1 MSFLTLA
8 GSSRPEE
15 NRHMHPYVIDP
26 MVAERQ
32 QELHR
37 LSRLDHARPGAWRA
51 NASRALVALAV
62 HLGVPRPQRATTRDR
77 VVTALGFE
85 PPC

>member
-15 NRHMHPYVIDP
+15 NGHMHPYVIDR
-26 MVAERQ
+26 MVEERR

-37 LSRLDHARPGAWRA
+37 LSRLDHARPGAWRTS
-51 NASRALVALAV
+51 ASRALVVVAV
-62 HLGVPRPQRATTRDR
+62 KVGVPAPQRTTTRDR
-77 VVTALGFE
+77 VVAALGFDQ
-85 PPC
+85 PC

>member
-8 GSSRPEE
+8 GISRPEE
-15 NRHMHPYVIDP
+15 NGHVHPYVIDR

-32 QELHR
+32 HELHR
-37 LSRLDHARPGAWRA
+37 LSRMDHARPGAWRT
-51 NASRALVALAV
+51 NASRALVEVAV
-62 HLGVPRPQRATTRDR
+62 RLGVPRPQRTTTRQR
-77 VVTALGFE
+77 IVAALRFE

>member
-1 MSFLTLA
+1 
-8 GSSRPEE
+8 
-15 NRHMHPYVIDP
+15 MHPYVIDR

-37 LSRLDHARPGAWRA
+37 LSRMDHARPGAWRT

-62 HLGVPRPQRATTRDR
+62 HLGVPRPQRTTTRAR
-77 VVTALGFE
+77 VVAALGFD